1 MFLYT
6 FLKYIEELSTSI
18 ISTCT
23 HMLIKFKTNA
33 FQIEYAYF
41 YKGFPEVRCNNVN
54 FCQTFFE
61 SIKQWVQNEV

>member
-1 MFLYT
+1 
-6 FLKYIEELSTSI
+6 
-18 ISTCT
+18 
-23 HMLIKFKTNA
+23 MLIKFKTNA

-61 SIKQWVQNEV
+61 SIKQWVQNEVWFLLNQNALIWLNH

>member
-1 MFLYT
+1 
-6 FLKYIEELSTSI
+6 
-18 ISTCT
+18 
-23 HMLIKFKTNA
+23 MLIKFKTNA

-61 SIKQWVQNEV
+61 SIKQWVQNDVWFLLNQNALIWLNR

>member
-1 MFLYT
+1 
-6 FLKYIEELSTSI
+6 
-18 ISTCT
+18 
-23 HMLIKFKTNA
+23 MLIKFKTNA

-61 SIKQWVQNEV
+61 SIKQWVQNEVWFLLNQNALILLNR